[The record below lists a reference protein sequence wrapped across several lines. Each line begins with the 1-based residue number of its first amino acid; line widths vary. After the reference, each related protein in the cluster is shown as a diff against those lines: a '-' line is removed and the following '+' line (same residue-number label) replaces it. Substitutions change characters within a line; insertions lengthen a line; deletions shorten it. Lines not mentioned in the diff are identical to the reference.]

1 MVLPADTKERT
12 SMDWIV
18 AVILGIVQG
27 LTEFLPISSS
37 AHLRIV
43 GELLMPG
50 RDPGA
55 FFTAIVQI
63 GTETAVLVYFWNDIT
78 GIIGAWCR
86 SLVGRESRSDPRVR
100 MGWLI
105 ILGSV
110 PIVILGLLFESQI
123 DSVLRSLWITATML
137 IVFGLILGLADRVGR
152 KEFTLERMTWGQG
165 LLYGCAQ
172 ALALIPGVS
181 RSGGT
186 IMAGRFMGFTRPEAA
201 RYSFLLAVPAVM
213 GSGLY
218 GLYKSFTEASA
229 GQEMVL
235 GWGPIAVATVVSFVV
250 GYAVIVG
257 FLKFVQTKSFAV
269 FVWYRVAV
277 GLLIYVLLG
286 TGVLQPI

>member
-1 MVLPADTKERT
+1 
-12 SMDWIV
+12 
-18 AVILGIVQG
+18 
-27 LTEFLPISSS
+27 
-37 AHLRIV
+37 
-43 GELLMPG
+43 
-50 RDPGA
+50 
-55 FFTAIVQI
+55 
-63 GTETAVLVYFWNDIT
+63 
-78 GIIGAWCR
+78 
-86 SLVGRESRSDPRVR
+86 
-100 MGWLI
+100 
-105 ILGSV
+105 
-110 PIVILGLLFESQI
+110 
-123 DSVLRSLWITATML
+123 
-137 IVFGLILGLADRVGR
+137 
-152 KEFTLERMTWGQG
+152 MTWGQG

-213 GSGLY
+213 GSGFY

-235 GWGPIAVATVVSFVV
+235 GWGPIAVATIVSFGV

-286 TGVLQPI
+286 TGVLQPL